1 MVPNLPG
8 LRAPQAPARREPHF
22 LLLRTENRQRRERR
36 SLPNDPHAPHPPFF
50 PEQRIARSHAPRARV
65 PPHRRAV
72 PSVPRLRAG
81 GPADDR
87 VVGRPVERA
96 DFPLLHVVAHRGD
109 AREDAERGRVVGAS
123 VAERAGEGVAVLVL
137 QRGVRVEV
145 DVEAKEGCEVG

>member
-36 SLPNDPHAPHPPFF
+36 SLPNDPHAPHRSLSLFLFDSQHPSCQNNGSLVLMLPALVVF
-50 PEQRIARSHAPRARV
+50 PAGISHLV

-109 AREDAERGRVVGAS
+109 AREDAERG
-123 VAERAGEGVAVLVL
+123 
-137 QRGVRVEV
+137 
-145 DVEAKEGCEVG
+145 